1 MKKVRTIRIDK
12 DVSDSLDSICIRH
25 GDVSWHIERALRGYG
40 PIKQLTRQPTADPP
54 VAKGISPTPIMGGWV
69 EGDRLFE
76 LFWLAGMKKTNK
88 KKAKP
93 LFLTIIK
100 KAGPTY
106 EEATTTMLI
115 GDIQKRLNSNQ
126 LGFAEMHPTTYL
138 NGERWNDEV
147 INHENTT
154 GTSQSNRY
162 ETPAD
167 RSRAAAQGYL
177 DERAIREGNDSI
189 VGSHAGDL
197 RAAVGEQQRINPNE
211 NMGEII
217 DGNFTRSDS

>member
-12 DVSDSLDSICIRH
+12 GVSDNLDSICTRH
-25 GDVSWHIERALRGYG
+25 GDVSWHIENALNAYF
-40 PIKQLTRQPTADPP
+40 P
-54 VAKGISPTPIMGGWV
+54 VEAGDSVPDVKPKGISPVPIKGGWV

-93 LFLTIIK
+93 LFLAIIK

-115 GDIQKRLNSNQ
+115 GDIKKRLTSNQ
-126 LGFAEMHPTTYL
+126 LGFDQMHPTTYL

-147 INHENTT
+147 IPNAEN
-154 GTSQSNRY
+154 QRSNQPRKSSVV
-162 ETPAD
+162 D
-167 RSRAAAQGYL
+167 RAHAAAGQR
-177 DERAIREGNDSI
+177 ERDRQARAGNGSFVGEASGSVRPSIEQPVRGNDTRELGT
-189 VGSHAGDL
+189 VVDGSY
-197 RAAVGEQQRINPNE
+197 
-211 NMGEII
+211 
-217 DGNFTRSDS
+217 TRTD